1 MTSTMGMFPRRFWHD
16 QGLEKGTM
24 MVHIFLSSIF

>member
-1 MTSTMGMFPRRFWHD
+1 MTSTMGMFPRRFWHY